1 MKKFIITATAI
12 AFIGIGGS
20 PAFAQTPAPNPPV
33 LPGVTL
39 PLPIE
44 CSERTGGS
52 PVDGQGRP
60 ISPNCVNF
68 YIAVAGLPP
77 VVAPPVA
84 LPPAVVPAVVP
95 PVLVPSTATLPSTG
109 SGVSPLLG
117 MGAALLVGGGIVV
130 VATRRRSTATA
141 N

>member
-52 PVDGQGRP
+52 PVDGQGGP
-60 ISPNCVNF
+60 ISPNCVDF
-68 YIAVAGLPP
+68 YIEVAALPP
-77 VVAPPVA
+77 VVASPA
-84 LPPAVVPAVVP
+84 AVVPAVVP
-95 PVLVPSTATLPSTG
+95 PVLIPSIVTLPSTG